1 MYEALT
7 GLQVDLLAC
16 QIDTWL
22 GEMLTS
28 IEYVLAVDRGGV
40 DDCGPGERRWYV
52 RLAGDAKD
60 FTTVW
65 FTLGQRSLRYET
77 YVLPAPPVAALVI
90 YESILRRNT
99 QLVGCHYAIGGED
112 ALYLRGEL
120 ASVGLV
126 EPDLDRIIGTLLVEV
141 ERSFP
146 RLVSLA
152 FPRRS

>member
-7 GLQVDLLAC
+7 DTQVGALAS
-16 QIDTWL
+16 QIDDWL
-22 GEMLTS
+22 QQMLAS
-28 IEYVLAVDRGGV
+28 VDFVLAVDRGGV

-65 FTLGQRSLRYET
+65 LTLGQRSLRYET
-77 YVLPAPPVAALVI
+77 YVLPSPPASALVI
-90 YESILRRNT
+90 YELILRRNN

-120 ASVGLV
+120 ASVGLA
-126 EPDLDRIIGTLLVEV
+126 EPDLDRIFGTLLVEV
-141 ERSFP
+141 ERTFP
-146 RLVSLA
+146 NLVSLA
-152 FPRRS
+152 FPRKG